1 LAYWSML
8 TWGFPSTPAR
18 GDFSAEVDQ
27 WVLRGSVPLF
37 LLLTFFV
44 VNATLLCKRFIGT
57 LSEYHTL
64 WPVSTRRHFG
74 DVLEKSMHPHTP
86 GETQAATAV
95 GQLAIEHEQA
105 YDDWIDVRAIAERTA
120 VVGKLIYYP
129 LFVLLLLLFARSTL
143 FDKWD
148 WPPGLVLTFVL
159 SFTIV
164 IACAVV
170 LRKEAERART
180 IALTKVRRR
189 LLVIKAG
196 GPPELASQL
205 QFMLQEMADMS
216 DGAFASLTQQPVIR
230 ALLLFV
236 SASGFVFL
244 EYFGVVS
251 F

>member
-1 LAYWSML
+1 M
-8 TWGFPSTPAR
+8 
-18 GDFSAEVDQ
+18 
-27 WVLRGSVPLF
+27 
-37 LLLTFFV
+37 
-44 VNATLLCKRFIGT
+44 
-57 LSEYHTL
+57 
-64 WPVSTRRHFG
+64 
-74 DVLEKSMHPHTP
+74 
-86 GETQAATAV
+86 
-95 GQLAIEHEQA
+95 
-105 YDDWIDVRAIAERTA
+105 
-120 VVGKLIYYP
+120 
-129 LFVLLLLLFARSTL
+129 
-143 FDKWD
+143 
-148 WPPGLVLTFVL
+148 LTFVL

-180 IALTKVRRR
+180 IAPQSGRR

-205 QFMLQEMADMS
+205 EFMLQEMADMS